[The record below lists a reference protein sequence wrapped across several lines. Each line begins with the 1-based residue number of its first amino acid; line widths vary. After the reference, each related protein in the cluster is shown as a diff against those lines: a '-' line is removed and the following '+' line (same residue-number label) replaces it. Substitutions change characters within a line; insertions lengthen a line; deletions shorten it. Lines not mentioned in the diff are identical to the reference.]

1 MAQPRASGQRKEK
14 VISVKLFVCN
24 LSFNTTKEEIEALFA
39 QAGQVEEVFLPT
51 DRATGRMRGFAFVTM
66 DSAEAASTAIERFN
80 DHELGG
86 RQLRVNEA
94 TERPPRSPSFDSS
107 PFGGNRPG
115 GAGKPSRPKG
125 SRRNVRAR
133 KRSL

>member
-1 MAQPRASGQRKEK
+1 
-14 VISVKLFVCN
+14 
-24 LSFNTTKEEIEALFA
+24 
-39 QAGQVEEVFLPT
+39 
-51 DRATGRMRGFAFVTM
+51 MRGFAFVTM
-66 DSAEAASTAIERFN
+66 SSAEEASAAIELFN

-94 TERPPRSPSFDSS
+94 TERPPRSPNFDFGGGG
-107 PFGGNRPG
+107 FGGNRPPG
-115 GAGKPSRPKG
+115 GGNRPARPKG